1 MSYVVAAPDFLSTAA
16 EDLAAMGS
24 AVSTATAAAARST
37 SLLLAAGA
45 DEVSTH
51 IAALFS
57 THGLQYQLASAQA
70 AEFHERFVLTLAAD
84 ANTYLTTE
92 IANAQRCLAGAINA
106 PATALLGHPLLG
118 ADPTASASTAA
129 TPAGGALM
137 APAAAGTRITV
148 PGAGPLYYPRFLTEL
163 PYLGQALLLGIP
175 GPSSA
180 SILQGYDL
188 INHAIGENWFPDTI
202 ASVINYP
209 ASIGILSG
217 SLAAPDTNTA
227 VAIGARML
235 HEQIMSA
242 VTNGSGLPVHVAALS
257 QGTIVANRE
266 LAYLATDPNAPP
278 AHALEFA
285 LFGSPELGLAHIYLP
300 DGLTVPLINYTVHGL
315 SNTQYDV
322 SVVNGQYDFWGNPP
336 DRPWN
341 LPAWVNSLFG
351 AAYYHNTSSFASLS
365 DAVEVSSVTTS
376 LGGTITTYLIP
387 SPTLPMLLPLE
398 QIGVPAP
405 IVAGLNSVLAPIVND
420 GYSSLTPNAGPYFS
434 QGALVGL
441 PSAADV
447 LGSWPWPA
455 LGSVTAHIC

>member
-1 MSYVVAAPDFLSTAA
+1 
-16 EDLAAMGS
+16 
-24 AVSTATAAAARST
+24 
-37 SLLLAAGA
+37 
-45 DEVSTH
+45 
-51 IAALFS
+51 
-57 THGLQYQLASAQA
+57 
-70 AEFHERFVLTLAAD
+70 
-84 ANTYLTTE
+84 
-92 IANAQRCLAGAINA
+92 
-106 PATALLGHPLLG
+106 
-118 ADPTASASTAA
+118 
-129 TPAGGALM
+129 
-137 APAAAGTRITV
+137 
-148 PGAGPLYYPRFLTEL
+148 
-163 PYLGQALLLGIP
+163 
-175 GPSSA
+175 
-180 SILQGYDL
+180 
-188 INHAIGENWFPDTI
+188 
-202 ASVINYP
+202 
-209 ASIGILSG
+209 
-217 SLAAPDTNTA
+217 
-227 VAIGARML
+227 ML

-242 VTNGSGLPVHVAALS
+242 VTNSSGLPVHVAALS

-315 SNTQYDV
+315 ANTQYDV